1 MSMQEL
7 TPFEIN
13 RVRQTVLEE
22 LRAAERDL
30 TQRLGEEPERV
41 RESDL
46 HIVREA
52 ILSLVRLMPD
62 AIASTQHPSK

>member
-1 MSMQEL
+1 MQEL

-46 HIVREA
+46 SIVREA

-62 AIASTQHPSK
+62 AVASTQHPSK